1 MSTFGAISKQSFKRT
16 ITRTVHI
23 NGWKLYYCLECIK
36 PHIVQ
41 LCNGTTEPE
50 YKTCNFHAELETQ
63 FPDTSLR
70 PLPSLNIGHFD
81 EIREH
86 LGTERLAMYLY
97 LNWPESH
104 IESTLE
110 QHNNGRRVSSEIVQR
125 AMEVMMKPEKRSH
138 ANGCLHSGN
147 P

>member
-1 MSTFGAISKQSFKRT
+1 
-16 ITRTVHI
+16 
-23 NGWKLYYCLECIK
+23 
-36 PHIVQ
+36 
-41 LCNGTTEPE
+41 
-50 YKTCNFHAELETQ
+50 
-63 FPDTSLR
+63 
-70 PLPSLNIGHFD
+70 
-81 EIREH
+81 
-86 LGTERLAMYLY
+86 MYLY